1 MEVAQI
7 EFQSIVT
14 VSVPH
19 DGDVVL
25 ELEKFAK
32 ESGVTSAVI
41 LGGVGALKKVVLR
54 NLGTTSVPPYGK
66 EETFEEGFEIT
77 SILGN
82 IGFHDG
88 RIDSHIHV
96 SIARRTSEVIGGSLL
111 PGSIVYRRLQ
121 VVLGLVKSLGSG
133 GLDFCE
139 YAKRKDA

>member
-1 MEVAQI
+1 MDAAQI

-25 ELEKFAK
+25 ELERFAK

-41 LGGVGALKKVVLR
+41 LGGVGALKKAVLR
-54 NLGTTSVPPYGK
+54 NLGTTSIPPYGK
-66 EETFEEGFEIT
+66 EETFEEGFEMT
-77 SILGN
+77 SIIGN
-82 IGFHDG
+82 IGLHEG
-88 RIDSHIHV
+88 KINSHIHV
-96 SIARRTSEVIGGSLL
+96 SIARKTSEVIGGSLL

-121 VVLGLVKSLGSG
+121 VVLGLAKSLGSG